1 MSGGKWGIILGGW
14 VWVGAGGALFLGGGW
29 GWVGMSG
36 VGEGDWAWVHCLI
49 MSFSITLSGHDYF
62 KEWQLF

>member
-1 MSGGKWGIILGGW
+1 MGISGALLWVGGGGW
-14 VWVGAGGALFLGGGW
+14 GQVGNYFW
-29 GWVGMSG
+29 GWVGMG
-36 VGEGDWAWVHCLI
+36 GGEWGWVHCLI

>member
-1 MSGGKWGIILGGW
+1 MGHYFGWVGVGGGRWGII
-14 VWVGAGGALFLGGGW
+14 FGGGW
-29 GWVGMSG
+29 GWVGMSKAG
-36 VGEGDWAWVHCLI
+36 GGEWGWVHCLI

>member
-1 MSGGKWGIILGGW
+1 MGGGRWGII
-14 VWVGAGGALFLGGGW
+14 FGGGW
-29 GWVGMSG
+29 GWVGMSK
-36 VGEGDWAWVHCLI
+36 VGGGEWGGVHCLI

>member
-1 MSGGKWGIILGGW
+1 MGVS
-14 VWVGAGGALFLGGGW
+14 GALFWVGGGGW